1 MNINLILDFMLKKV
15 EKNEVVYSEEF
26 VTLLKDIK
34 ETIRDMDNAR
44 NMFNFVSDPKLIGVA
59 IHSEDV
65 AKARY
70 DYLINI
76 AKSKNMRIL
85 R

>member
-1 MNINLILDFMLKKV
+1 MNINLILDFMLKKA
-15 EKNEVVYSEEF
+15 EKNEEVYSEEF
-26 VTLLKDIK
+26 ITLLKDIK
-34 ETIRDMDNAR
+34 QTVRDMDNAR
-44 NMFNFVSDPKLIGVA
+44 NMFDFVSDPKLIDIA

-85 R
+85 K

>member
-1 MNINLILDFMLKKV
+1 MNINLILDFMLKKA
-15 EKNEVVYSEEF
+15 EKDEVVYSEEF
-26 VTLLKDIK
+26 ISLLKDIHQ
-34 ETIRDMDNAR
+34 TVRDMDNAR
-44 NMFNFVSDPKLIGVA
+44 NMFNSVSDPKLIDVA